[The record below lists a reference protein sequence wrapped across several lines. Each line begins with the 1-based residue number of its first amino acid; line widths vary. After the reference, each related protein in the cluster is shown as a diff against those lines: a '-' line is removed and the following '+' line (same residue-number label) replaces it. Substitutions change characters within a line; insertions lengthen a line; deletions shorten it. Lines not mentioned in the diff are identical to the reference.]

1 MSGYFG
7 IGVEGLSKPM
17 NAGSLFRTANAFGAS
32 FVFTI
37 GATYHLAHG
46 QRADTSRAV
55 RSLPHYDWAD
65 LSALVL
71 PRGCPL
77 IGVEL
82 LEEACELPR
91 FRHPVRAA
99 YVLGP
104 ERGSVSPDLMAR
116 CDEVI
121 QIPTQFCVNV
131 AIAGA
136 LVMYDR
142 LISTARFG
150 ARAQN
155 LGAPRALPA
164 PETWRAPPERSAS
177 RSFEKG

>member
-7 IGVEGLSKPM
+7 IGVQGLSKPM
-17 NAGSLFRTANAFGAS
+17 NAGSLFRTANAFDAS
-32 FVFTI
+32 FVFTV
-37 GATYHLAHG
+37 GAEYRLADG
-46 QRADTSRAV
+46 QRADTSRTS
-55 RSLPHYDWAD
+55 RSLPHYDWAGLD
-65 LSALVL
+65 DMVL

-82 LEEACELPR
+82 LEGACELPR
-91 FRHPVRAA
+91 FRHPMRAA

-104 ERGSVSPDLMAR
+104 ERGNVSPDLLAR
-116 CDEVI
+116 CHDII
-121 QIPTQFCVNV
+121 QIPTRFCVNV

-150 ARAQN
+150 ERSQV
-155 LGAPRALPA
+155 LGAAKSLPA
-164 PETWRAPPERSAS
+164 HQTWRAPPER
-177 RSFEKG
+177 R